1 MPAPKKFTEEKLR
14 MTALAIVDDEGLP
27 ALTMRRLAEVLGT
40 GAMTAYNYV
49 DGRNGL
55 EALIV
60 GAVMAEVSLPG
71 KPAKGWEDDV
81 RTIATAPW
89 RTVRRPPNVIP
100 LIINR
105 RTDDPAT
112 LAWAEVLLEAIA
124 RGGRSG
130 FHLLVA
136 FRVVSGFIVGF
147 AQSEV
152 AGLLKRS
159 PAGSKDIHDRLDAAS
174 QGRHARLAEIASV
187 GVPGDPEREFKAGL
201 DIILAGLASAPAR
214 RAATARSTG

>member
-49 DGRNGL
+49 DGRDGL

-81 RTIATAPW
+81 RTIATALW
-89 RTVRRPPNVIP
+89 RTVRRHPNVIP

-112 LAWAEVLLEAIA
+112 LAWAEVLLEASAGCVSRSFGLHRRLRPIGGRGLAEALAGRIEGHPRPAGRRLTRPSRKA
-124 RGGRSG
+124 RRDRLGRRSGRSG
-130 FHLLVA
+130 TGIQS
-136 FRVVSGFIVGF
+136 RVGHH
-147 AQSEV
+147 
-152 AGLLKRS
+152 
-159 PAGSKDIHDRLDAAS
+159 P
-174 QGRHARLAEIASV
+174 
-187 GVPGDPEREFKAGL
+187 
-201 DIILAGLASAPAR
+201 R
-214 RAATARSTG
+214 RAG